1 MKTYIQRTVSE
12 TVMATPDDF
21 FGKLNRIFRFT
32 IDVCALPINAK
43 CESYFTPEM
52 DGLSQDWVGGIW
64 CNPPYGIEIEDW
76 CRKASE
82 EYMKDYCEF
91 IVMLIPARTDTKW
104 FHKYV
109 LPHAR
114 LIIPIRGRLKFRG
127 LKQSAPFPSVLAVY
141 MKEIRA

>member
-52 DGLSQDWVGGIW
+52 DGLSQDWVGGGMVQSPLW
-64 CNPPYGIEIEDW
+64 DRN
-76 CRKASE
+76 
-82 EYMKDYCEF
+82 
-91 IVMLIPARTDTKW
+91 
-104 FHKYV
+104 
-109 LPHAR
+109 
-114 LIIPIRGRLKFRG
+114 RG
-127 LKQSAPFPSVLAVY
+127 LVPKGFGGVY
-141 MKEIRA
+141 EGLL